1 MSAMP
6 IARIDHHD
14 GPRLGVVLNHDELA
28 LIDME
33 LRADQGAEL
42 LLAEGCG
49 TAERRIDSA
58 VRSGLRVPL
67 RSARLTA
74 PIPRPPKVFAIGL
87 NYKDHI
93 AESGMPAP
101 AVPTVF
107 AKFVNSVCGP
117 SDAIQRPK
125 VSAELDYEGEF
136 GVVIGS
142 RCRHVPT
149 ERAREVIGGY
159 LVAND
164 VSVRDWQRA
173 SPQWTMGKSFDTHC
187 PIGPWLTLE
196 EEIDPGDEGLR
207 LRTWVNGQLR
217 QDSTTSNLLFGANE
231 LIAFLSQA
239 CTLEAGDIILTGTPS
254 GVGGAMAP
262 PVYLA
267 AGDEVRVEV
276 EGLGSI
282 VNPVIDEPAETAR
295 IAVDQL
301 VGSK

>member
-1 MSAMP
+1 MCDMP
-6 IARIDHHD
+6 IARIDCKF
-14 GPRLGVVLNHDELA
+14 GPRLGVVLNEELA
-28 LIDME
+28 LLDME
-33 LRADQGAEL
+33 LRHDQGAEVL
-42 LLAEGCG
+42 LVEGRRS
-49 TAERRIDSA
+49 TQDRIDSA
-58 VRSGLRVPL
+58 VRSGPRMALDAVQ
-67 RSARLTA
+67 LTA
-74 PIPRPPKVFAIGL
+74 PIVRPQKVFAIGL

-93 AESGMPAP
+93 AESGMAAP
-101 AVPTVF
+101 EVPTVF

-117 SDAIQRPK
+117 TDAIQRPK

-173 SPQWTMGKSFDTHC
+173 SAQWSMGKSFDTHC
-187 PIGPWLTLE
+187 PSGPWLTLE
-196 EEIDPGDEGLR
+196 DEVDAESLR
-207 LRTWVNGQLR
+207 LRTWVNGDLR
-217 QDSTTSNLLFGANE
+217 QDSTTRNLLFGAHE

-254 GVGGAMAP
+254 GVGGALAP
-262 PVYLA
+262 PVYLV
-267 AGDEVRVEV
+267 AGDEVRVEI
-276 EGLGSI
+276 EGLGTIS
-282 VNPVIDEPAETAR
+282 NPVIDEPPETAR
-295 IAVDQL
+295 IGFDQL